1 MVAPN
6 TPGVPGTRFTH
17 ITRRFAVL
25 HPIWTLSAESGEPEW
40 GWRVL
45 LAGLPARSDALMK
58 EATMWITYFS
68 VVIGIALCFGIG
80 AMAIES
86 YEENARP

>member
-1 MVAPN
+1 
-6 TPGVPGTRFTH
+6 
-17 ITRRFAVL
+17 
-25 HPIWTLSAESGEPEW
+25 
-40 GWRVL
+40 
-45 LAGLPARSDALMK
+45 MK

-68 VVIGIALCFGIG
+68 VVIGIALCFGVG